1 MGDFWSG
8 HGWIGVEI
16 LADAIG
22 SIANAEDFDFYIRKA
37 LIGESEVVSNGF
49 CDVKHAATDEGSAV
63 IDADFGRATVFQV
76 GDADDTGDGQ
86 CFVGCNL
93 CPWPEV
99 LSSGGL
105 ARKNE
110 KMFGV
115 VRSDTGFCVADGFA
129 GLHGVVANAANC
141 VGLGFVTFD
150 IRPEASGEGQA
161 ECGNDCEEES
171 LLKNSCHGVV
181 RGFNNC
187 HAAIREEGMRPQ

>member
-1 MGDFWSG
+1 MGNFWSG

-22 SIANAEDFDFYIRKA
+22 SIADAEDFDFYIRKA
-37 LIGESEVVSNGF
+37 LIGESEIVGNGF
-49 CDVKHAATDEGSAV
+49 CNVKHAATDEGSAV
-63 IDADFGRATVFQV
+63 IDADLGRATVLQV
-76 GDADDTGDGQ
+76 GDADDTRNGQ
-86 CFVGCNL
+86 CFVGGHAG
-93 CPWPEV
+93 PWPEV

-115 VRSDTGFCVADGFA
+115 VRSDTGLTVADGIA
-129 GLHGVVANAANC
+129 GLHGVVANATNR
-141 VGLGFVTFD
+141 VRLGFVAFD
-150 IRPEASGEGQA
+150 IRPKASGERQA
-161 ECGNDCEEES
+161 KCGNDCEEES
-171 LLKNSCHGVV
+171 LLKDSCHGVV